1 MNPLRQLLTRVQSQ
15 LVLVLAV
22 LQALVDVSLAL
33 SLLESSAARVQ
44 SRMQAVELEAVELE
58 AVELEAVV
66 LQ

>member
-1 MNPLRQLLTRVQSQ
+1 MQSQ